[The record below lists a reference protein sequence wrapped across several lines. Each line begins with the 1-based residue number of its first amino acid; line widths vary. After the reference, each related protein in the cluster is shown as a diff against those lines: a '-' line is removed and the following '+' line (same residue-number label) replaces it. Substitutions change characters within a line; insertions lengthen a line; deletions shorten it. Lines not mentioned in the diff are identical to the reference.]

1 MTSAATMTRARLNV
15 LTVVMAVVPSDS
27 FDDHGTGKIAT
38 WSSHRLAAE
47 LGGERRNL
55 PAGFFQRAR
64 TVDFLRGVTQ
74 FFLHGKPG
82 RDAAAVPPLPK
93 APRHP
98 AVQVLLWHA
107 PSADD
112 GIEVLVPAGFAQRR

>member
-38 WSSHRLAAE
+38 RSSHRLAAE

-55 PAGFFQRAR
+55 PAGFFERAR
-64 TVDFLRGVTQ
+64 TVDFLRGLTQ
-74 FFLHGKPG
+74 FFLHGKLG
-82 RDAAAVPPLPK
+82 RDGAARLPP
-93 APRHP
+93 A
-98 AVQVLLWHA
+98 HA
-107 PSADD
+107 PPDPGLD
-112 GIEVLVPAGFAQRR
+112 VLVRL